1 MRKTSGTVIKK
12 CLQFLLILC
21 MAAFLPFGQSYAASS
36 IPIRIADTSV
46 RLLEETLKLA
56 DDGQNVLISPD
67 SVLTAVM
74 MAENGAAGST
84 LPEMETAFGN
94 ISVKDYTLYLK
105 KLHQRLKGSS
115 AYTYI
120 PSNSVWYKKNDI
132 NLKKQF
138 IQKMKKDFKAQVIGE
153 AFDSGTVNKMNA
165 WVNKHT
171 KGMIP
176 SIIDR
181 LQPDDRVILLNTVF
195 FKGTWEDPYDTTYK
209 RSFTSADGRSRK
221 VDMLEGSEKAYMKI
235 KGAKGFVKPYEGG
248 NIAFLALL
256 PPKSTAISSYVKKLT
271 GADLINGYKNRKKTD
286 IIVRTRMP
294 EFNYKYELSLKTPL
308 KQMGIKNAF
317 SETKADFSKMSDQ
330 DIHIDDIIHKTHI
343 SLTKDGTEAA
353 AVTAVMI
360 KANSILPSQGM
371 TIKTVYLNRP
381 FVYAII
387 DMKTGIPLFLGV
399 VNQVQ

>member
-1 MRKTSGTVIKK
+1 
-12 CLQFLLILC
+12 
-21 MAAFLPFGQSYAASS
+21 
-36 IPIRIADTSV
+36 
-46 RLLEETLKLA
+46 
-56 DDGQNVLISPD
+56 
-67 SVLTAVM
+67 
-74 MAENGAAGST
+74 
-84 LPEMETAFGN
+84 
-94 ISVKDYTLYLK
+94 
-105 KLHQRLKGSS
+105 
-115 AYTYI
+115 
-120 PSNSVWYKKNDI
+120 
-132 NLKKQF
+132 
-138 IQKMKKDFKAQVIGE
+138 
-153 AFDSGTVNKMNA
+153 
-165 WVNKHT
+165 
-171 KGMIP
+171 
-176 SIIDR
+176 
-181 LQPDDRVILLNTVF
+181 
-195 FKGTWEDPYDTTYK
+195 
-209 RSFTSADGRSRK
+209 
-221 VDMLEGSEKAYMKI
+221 MLEGSEKAYMKI

-256 PPKSTAISSYVKKLT
+256 PPKSTAISRYVKKLT

-308 KQMGIKNAF
+308 KRMGIKNAF

-330 DIHIDDIIHKTHI
+330 DIHIDDIIHKTNI